1 MARRPFAEYPVR
13 LGDRGMRTVPKI
25 GSTPN
30 ALNLPR
36 IHFDPKAPVS
46 QHIADISTNFAAIQ
60 RVVNNLPV
68 PTVGTGFLDVVD
80 GWTITGEGSGTH
92 TYTVEDLLA
101 DNDYDITAGIWLVIG
116 SVTLD
121 LDPVPAKMT
130 GAHLTLSAGGLAQ
143 MTDNKSMGG
152 IQGFW
157 NGDNDTGWDYPT
169 FDDDQYPAFIT
180 LASAVSTVNLMRA
193 EGSDT
198 IFDVSARYWTLDTP
212 GTPGDPDENGSPDTT
227 ANNASWTVTFTGYRM
242 SDERFNEATQVD
254 DSSWPVYEV

>member
-1 MARRPFAEYPVR
+1 
-13 LGDRGMRTVPKI
+13 MRTVPKI

-80 GWTITGEGSGTH
+80 GWQITAEGVGTH
-92 TYTVEDLLA
+92 TFNVEEILTDFE
-101 DNDYDITAGIWLVIG
+101 YDITAGIWLVIG
-116 SVTLD
+116 SVVLD
-121 LDPVPAKMT
+121 LDPLPAKFL
-130 GAHLTLSAGGLAQ
+130 GAQVSLSAGGLVQ
-143 MTDNKSMGG
+143 LGDNKSVGA

-157 NGDNDTGWDYPT
+157 NGDNDTGWDYPRWEDQDQADAFLTLSDSAST
-169 FDDDQYPAFIT
+169 FA
-180 LASAVSTVNLMRA
+180 LMRA

-198 IFDVSARYWTLDTP
+198 LFDVFAHYWTLTTP
-212 GTPGDPDENGSPDTT
+212 GTPGDPDENGSKDSTVDD
-227 ANNASWTVTFTGYRM
+227 ASWSIKMTGYRM
-242 SDERFNEATQVD
+242 SDERFNEATLVD
-254 DSSWPVYEV
+254 DNSWPNYDL